1 MHVVPR
7 GVAAAGDKRCFINS
21 SDVQKKKTLER
32 MTNRHT
38 DRRRDTC
45 ERGRERAESRARVT
59 ERAIA
64 SFKFPS
70 AHLS

>member
-7 GVAAAGDKRCFINS
+7 GVAAAGDKRCFRNS
-21 SDVQKKKTLER
+21 SDVQKTLER

-45 ERGRERAESRARVT
+45 ERGRERAESRARMT
-59 ERAIA
+59 EREQ
-64 SFKFPS
+64 
-70 AHLS
+70 